1 MKPDF
6 SKPVGDYLKVWW
18 FESGTSTSNLPWLD
32 LENPNEKN
40 DKDLKC
46 IAVFK
51 FERFL
56 VPWNAF
62 NLNSTFSSTYFD
74 NCVKVS

>member
-18 FESGTSTSNLPWLD
+18 FESGTSISNLPWLD
-32 LENPNEKN
+32 LENPDGKN

-51 FERFL
+51 
-56 VPWNAF
+56 
-62 NLNSTFSSTYFD
+62 LNWIEL
-74 NCVKVS
+74 N